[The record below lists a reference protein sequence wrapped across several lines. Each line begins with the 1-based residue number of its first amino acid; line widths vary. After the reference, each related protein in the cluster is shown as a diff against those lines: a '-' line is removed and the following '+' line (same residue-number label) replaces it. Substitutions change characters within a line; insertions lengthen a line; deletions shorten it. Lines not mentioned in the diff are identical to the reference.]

1 VIKLNPLECA
11 LNEADAL
18 RELVVTVRAENAALR
33 KETDTL
39 TRRIDELCRE
49 VESLRRIAKRIVKF
63 NHDTDCATGHT
74 ECSAC
79 HGTVNPYARYCE
91 HCGARLEDA

>member
-1 VIKLNPLECA
+1 MDGHAIRCILIGLWVVDLLLCTA
-11 LNEADAL
+11 LYI
-18 RELVVTVRAENAALR
+18 VT
-33 KETDTL
+33 
-39 TRRIDELCRE
+39 RE
-49 VESLRRIAKRIVKF
+49 VESLRHTARRIVKF